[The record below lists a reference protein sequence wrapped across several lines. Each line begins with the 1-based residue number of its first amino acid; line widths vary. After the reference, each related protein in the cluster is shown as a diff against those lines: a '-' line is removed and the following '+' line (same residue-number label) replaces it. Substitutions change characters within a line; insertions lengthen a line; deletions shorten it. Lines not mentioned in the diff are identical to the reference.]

1 MMPMNQD
8 SNKKILHIIALFE
21 ALKGLAAIASGFG
34 VLSLIHHDV
43 RHLASELIGHFGV
56 DPHQHYPWL
65 ILQAADYIATKP
77 ATSILLIAF
86 SYAAIRL
93 GEAIGIWLGKAW
105 GEWLAALSG
114 GLYIPFELRHL
125 INDPSIIS
133 LAVLLFICG
142 VVAFMVQQL
151 MARRSLNNL

>member
-1 MMPMNQD
+1 MNQA
-8 SNKKILHIIALFE
+8 SSKKILHLIALFE

-43 RHLASELIGHFGV
+43 RHLASELIGHFGM
-56 DPHQHYPWL
+56 DPHQHYPVL
-65 ILQAADYIATKP
+65 ILQAADYIATTP

-125 INDPSIIS
+125 INDSSIIS
-133 LAVLLFICG
+133 LAVLLFNCG
-142 VVAFMVQQL
+142 VVAFMVMQL
-151 MARRSLNNL
+151 MARRSVKSSSN